1 MDELIQRLIAHEGKS
16 KSAYQDSLGYW
27 TIGIGR
33 LCDKRKNAGLSEAE
47 MLYLLNNDIAESR
60 AELEK
65 FSWFNKLDEIRKE
78 VLIELHFNMG
88 LGNLLE
94 FKNMLNYLDQ
104 GYYLN
109 ASSQLLK
116 SLYAQQVGPLRAMDL
131 AQRLI
136 SGTYNDGK
144 KALGVK

>member
-1 MDELIQRLIAHEGKS
+1 MDELIQRIIAHEGKR
-16 KSAYQDSLGYW
+16 KSVYQDSLGYW

-65 FSWFNKLDEIRKE
+65 FSWFTQLDEVRKE

-88 LGNLLE
+88 LENLLE
-94 FKNMLNYLDQ
+94 FKHMLNYLDQ

-116 SLYAQQVGPLRAMDL
+116 SLWAEEVGHFRAMDL